1 MDGPV
6 PADAQSMSSTDV
18 TRSCT
23 SSRRAADVHHFRR
36 LTQHVV
42 HQQPFVFNIQ
52 KVSHINRFSIR
63 SYPANITTQ
72 AIDRMALRPSMAAMT
87 RSLLRGPSALP
98 PLKHAALHTRPQP
111 AALRAPSLNLQSR
124 GVRTNPWGRPGAGP
138 ASQSSSST
146 ASFSLPHEAPS
157 ADAPTSFSAPGGWTR
172 ALTSLGIIG
181 GTALAANAF
190 LNRETREEALDSF
203 SRQYLNSTFKYLA
216 GGLTMTAGAAVA
228 LHRIGISQRLMAA
241 NPWLVLGLGLVTS
254 IGGMIGAQ
262 TLEPGSP
269 GKLASWALFN
279 ASQAAVLSPLLFFS
293 PALLARAGLY
303 TAGIVGSICYV
314 GATAKD
320 GQYLWLGG
328 PLLAG
333 VTVVAL
339 SSLAPMILPATA
351 FRTLVATEAISLYG
365 GLAVFS
371 GFVLWDTQKIL
382 HHAKLAQAGAVRPDP
397 LRESIGLELDVINI
411 FVRMVQILAM
421 QQNNRKK

>member
-1 MDGPV
+1 M
-6 PADAQSMSSTDV
+6 T
-18 TRSCT
+18 
-23 SSRRAADVHHFRR
+23 
-36 LTQHVV
+36 
-42 HQQPFVFNIQ
+42 
-52 KVSHINRFSIR
+52 
-63 SYPANITTQ
+63 
-72 AIDRMALRPSMAAMT
+72 ALAH
-87 RSLLRGPSALP
+87 SLLRTQAALP
-98 PLKHAALHTRPQP
+98 PVKQAVLPRAQSAI
-111 AALRAPSLNLQSR
+111 LRAPSLNFQHR
-124 GVRTNPWGRPGAGP
+124 GIRANPWGRGVSNVSSRSP
-138 ASQSSSST
+138 AT

-157 ADAPTSFSAPGGWTR
+157 TDAPRSFTAPGGWTR

-181 GTALAANAF
+181 GSALAANAF
-190 LNRETREEALDSF
+190 LNRETRDGAMDHF
-203 SRQYLNSTFKYLA
+203 SREYLNSTFKHLA

-228 LHRIGISQRLMAA
+228 LHRIGVSSRVMAA

-254 IGGMIGAQ
+254 IGSMIGAQ

-269 GKLASWALFN
+269 GKLACWAMFN

-351 FRTLVATEAISLYG
+351 FRSLVATEAISLYG

-382 HHAKLAQAGAVRPDP
+382 HHAKLAQAGVLRSDP
-397 LRESIGLELDVINI
+397 LRESISLELDVINI
-411 FVRMVQILAM
+411 FIRMVQILSM
-421 QQNNRKK
+421 QQNNQKK

>member
-1 MDGPV
+1 MLRGGVGSSLLKQAAPR
-6 PADAQSMSSTDV
+6 PASIALSA
-18 TRSCT
+18 TRSP
-23 SSRRAADVHHFRR
+23 A
-36 LTQHVV
+36 
-42 HQQPFVFNIQ
+42 QQ
-52 KVSHINRFSIR
+52 
-63 SYPANITTQ
+63 
-72 AIDRMALRPSMAAMT
+72 
-87 RSLLRGPSALP
+87 
-98 PLKHAALHTRPQP
+98 
-111 AALRAPSLNLQSR
+111 LQQLR
-124 GVRTNPWGRPGAGP
+124 GVRTSPWGRGGSGGNAGP
-138 ASQSSSST
+138 AGSST
-146 ASFSLPHEAPS
+146 AQASVPSFSFPHEAP
-157 ADAPTSFSAPGGWTR
+157 AGDAPRSFSAPGGWQR
-172 ALTSLGIIG
+172 ALTSLGVIG

-190 LNRETREEALDSF
+190 LNRETRDGPMDAF
-203 SRQYLNSTFKYLA
+203 SREYLNSTFKYLA

-228 LHRIGISQRLMAA
+228 LHRIGFSYRLMSA
-241 NPWLVLGLGLVTS
+241 NPWLVLGLGLATS

-269 GKLASWALFN
+269 GKLLSWAVFN
-279 ASQAAVLSPLLFFS
+279 ASQSAVLSPLLFFS

-320 GQYLWLGG
+320 GQYLWMGG

-382 HHAKLAQAGAVRPDP
+382 HHAKMAQAGAVRADP

-421 QQNNRKK
+421 QQGGNRKK

>member
-1 MDGPV
+1 
-6 PADAQSMSSTDV
+6 
-18 TRSCT
+18 
-23 SSRRAADVHHFRR
+23 
-36 LTQHVV
+36 
-42 HQQPFVFNIQ
+42 
-52 KVSHINRFSIR
+52 
-63 SYPANITTQ
+63 
-72 AIDRMALRPSMAAMT
+72 MALRPSVTALSRT
-87 RSLLRGPSALP
+87 LLRGPAMLP
-98 PLKHAALHTRPQP
+98 PLKQASLSRVQT
-111 AALRAPSLNLQSR
+111 AALRPPTFQLPSR
-124 GVRTNPWGRPGAGP
+124 GVRTNPWGRGTP
-138 ASQSSSST
+138 ASGQQTSPT
-146 ASFSLPHEAPS
+146 ATFSLPHEAPS
-157 ADAPTSFSAPGGWTR
+157 ADAPRSFSAPGGWTR

-181 GTALAANAF
+181 GSALLANAF
-190 LNRETREEALDSF
+190 LNRETRDAPLDQF

-228 LHRIGISQRLMAA
+228 LHRIGVSSRLMAA

-269 GKLASWALFN
+269 GKLACWALFN

-382 HHAKLAQAGAVRPDP
+382 HHAKLAQAGHVRPDP

-421 QQNNRKK
+421 QQNKKK

>member
-1 MDGPV
+1 M
-6 PADAQSMSSTDV
+6 T
-18 TRSCT
+18 
-23 SSRRAADVHHFRR
+23 
-36 LTQHVV
+36 
-42 HQQPFVFNIQ
+42 
-52 KVSHINRFSIR
+52 
-63 SYPANITTQ
+63 
-72 AIDRMALRPSMAAMT
+72 ALRPSMAALS
-87 RSLLRGPSALP
+87 RSMLRSGMSKQVPRASTILP
-98 PLKHAALHTRPQP
+98 LRPPVLGQ
-111 AALRAPSLNLQSR
+111 LR
-124 GVRTNPWGRPGAGP
+124 GVRTSPFGRGNNNNGSSSGLGAGGSG
-138 ASQSSSST
+138 SQAVGAQT
-146 ASFSLPHEAPS
+146 APVPSFSFPHEAPS
-157 ADAPTSFSAPGGWTR
+157 ADAPRSFSAPGGWTR

-190 LNRETREEALDSF
+190 LNRETRDGPMDAF
-203 SRQYLNSTFKYLA
+203 SREYLNSTFKYLA

-228 LHRIGISQRLMAA
+228 LHRIGFSYRLMSA
-241 NPWLVLGLGLVTS
+241 NPWLVLGLGLATS

-269 GKLASWALFN
+269 GKLLSWAVFN

-320 GQYLWLGG
+320 GQYLWMGG

-382 HHAKLAQAGAVRPDP
+382 AHAKAAQAGYVRADP

-421 QQNNRKK
+421 QQNGGKKK